1 MVALR
6 LGPDEFPVEPLQPS
20 ARLASCAVLRTI
32 SVRYSSRPSKRAV
45 GIAALIAAWSKAR
58 HERDTDRR

>member
-1 MVALR
+1 
-6 LGPDEFPVEPLQPS
+6 
-20 ARLASCAVLRTI
+20 
-32 SVRYSSRPSKRAV
+32 VRYSSRPSKRAV